1 MKQWCLW
8 RSLEA
13 VCVSTHS
20 HTHTM
25 VAENHITA
33 DVWAS
38 VTAVYRG
45 TEPRLRHHIS
55 FFWKA
60 LFIWRH
66 VQLICDMGCSVMLL
80 FSLWTWLVWLYCVC
94 FMTHGFY
101 IHCFCFFQ
109 IFVANALPLSARFL
123 HSFLLNI
130 LTRSWIFIQAPP
142 PPSCVKGQ
150 MCCERRPARIHPK
163 IKNQC
168 IFCLKKMKQSN
179 AKMHFCIPHSQSYN
193 AKKGHYFNVKIHLFK

>member
-1 MKQWCLW
+1 MK
-8 RSLEA
+8 SLISWQTSVVT
-13 VCVSTHS
+13 VCVHWITPNLCVHEGSGVSDGRWKQFACPHT

-33 DVWAS
+33 DVRAS

-66 VQLICDMGCSVMLL
+66 VQLICDMGCSQL
-80 FSLWTWLVWLYCVC
+80 
-94 FMTHGFY
+94 
-101 IHCFCFFQ
+101 CFCFLYERELCDYIVFVLWRMAF
-109 IFVANALPLSARFL
+109 IFTAFAFFRFLWQTLFLSARFL

-150 MCCERRPARIHPK
+150 MCCERWPAHIHPK
-163 IKNQC
+163 IKN
-168 IFCLKKMKQSN
+168 
-179 AKMHFCIPHSQSYN
+179 
-193 AKKGHYFNVKIHLFK
+193 